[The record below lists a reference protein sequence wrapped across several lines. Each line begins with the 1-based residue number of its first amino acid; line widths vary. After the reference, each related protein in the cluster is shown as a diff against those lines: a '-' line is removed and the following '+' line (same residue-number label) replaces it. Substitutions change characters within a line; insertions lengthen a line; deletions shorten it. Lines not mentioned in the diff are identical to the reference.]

1 MLSQKELLN
10 IESIVKECELKTDA
24 EFVPVIFRQSDL
36 YPAAHFRL
44 AIFFALILP
53 MALYYVP
60 WTFYDPIWY
69 LYTSMGGLILG
80 YILGYNSTLKRIF
93 STRFELSEEVRQR
106 ASEYFLEN
114 GLHAT
119 KKRSAILIFVSLM
132 EKRIE
137 ILADMNVINA
147 LSTAEKK
154 TLFRSQVKSFS
165 KQTKSQGLEKALGS
179 LIRSMTSELQ
189 THLPKK
195 ADSINELPD
204 SVIVQGPSEEKGD
217 VAQEVVSDVSN
228 ISETKLRDKPSEG
241 QEDQQ

>member
-1 MLSQKELLN
+1 MLSQKE
-10 IESIVKECELKTDA
+10 ISAVEAIVRECEEKTDA
-24 EFVPVIFRQSDL
+24 EFVPVIVKQSDL
-36 YPAAHFRL
+36 YPAAHFRVAICL
-44 AIFFALILP
+44 ALALP

-69 LYTSMGGLILG
+69 LYTSLVGLLLG
-80 YILGYNSTLKRIF
+80 YVLGYNHKIKRLF

-119 KKRSAILIFVSLM
+119 KKRSAVLIFVSLM

-154 TLFRSQVKSFS
+154 TLFREHIKAFQ
-165 KQTKSQGLEKALGS
+165 KQTKAEGLEKS
-179 LIRSMTSELQ
+179 LIALLRNLTGELEA
-189 THLPKK
+189 HLPKK
-195 ADSINELPD
+195 SLTHNELSNAVDLGVSKETPEA
-204 SVIVQGPSEEKGD
+204 IKD
-217 VAQEVVSDVSN
+217 VAQITGSN
-228 ISETKLRDKPSEG
+228 ELKDSAENKSSESN
-241 QEDQQ
+241 